1 MVMQTNKES
10 YQNHD
15 SLIDVS
21 NKLFTCLVDKLNVN
35 TAYIAK
41 KEHDVMDVIN
51 SYNVDKKIVTND
63 MAVDY
68 KESNCKYVLENEAGI
83 QYFTNLMTNLETA
96 ERTITEQ
103 LNVKAFLG
111 VTLYGASGQSFGT
124 LCVMD
129 EEERSFS
136 EEDVTYIRTIADV
149 LSFIIELDE
158 THEDIGLL
166 SVPIIPISSE
176 IAILALQGN
185 INQSRALKI
194 IEDTMDYAVVHK
206 VNNFIIDISEINRR
220 GLEFSELLNRLVSA
234 LKLMGVKVMVSGV
247 PTDLVSDSQV
257 THYLSKLDLHYVK
270 SIEDALSLLGYELR
284 ELH

>member
-1 MVMQTNKES
+1 MGMQTSEES

-21 NKLFTCLVDKLNVN
+21 DKLFTCLVDKLNVN
-35 TAYIAK
+35 TAYVAK
-41 KEHDVMDVIN
+41 KEKNSMDVIN
-51 SYNVDKKIVTND
+51 SYNVDKQIVTND
-63 MAVDY
+63 MSVEY
-68 KESNCKYVLENEAGI
+68 TESNCKYVLENQAGV

-96 ERTITEQ
+96 DRTITEQ
-103 LNVKAFLG
+103 LQVKAFLG
-111 VTLYGASGQSFGT
+111 VTLYGSSGKPFGT

-129 EEERSFS
+129 EEERAFS

-166 SVPIIPISSE
+166 SVPIIPISTE
-176 IAILALQGN
+176 IAVLALQGN
-185 INQSRALKI
+185 VNQTRALKI
-194 IEDTMDYAVVHK
+194 MEDTMDYAVNHK
-206 VNNFIIDISEINRR
+206 IKHFIIDISEINRK
-220 GLEFSELLNRLVSA
+220 GFAFSELLDRLVSA
-234 LKLMGVKVMVSGV
+234 LKLMGVDVMISGV
-247 PTDLVSDSQV
+247 PTNLVSDVHMSQ
-257 THYLSKLDLHYVK
+257 YLAQLNLHFVQ